1 MIAVSRSSGFCRLSK
16 GSRTMNIEAKL
27 ELLACNRNELPAK
40 ATVCADA
47 GRVACAIFSILAT
60 TALVRSKDAESGSW
74 MFAIS
79 RPWSCC
85 GMNPVGAL

>member
-1 MIAVSRSSGFCRLSK
+1 MIAVSRSSGFCRSAK
-16 GSRTMNIEAKL
+16 GASTMNIEAKL
-27 ELLACNRNELPAK
+27 ELFACNRNELPAK
-40 ATVCADA
+40 ATVCAMP
-47 GRVACAIFSILAT
+47 GVVRAIFSIRAT